1 MHVSILRAKLH
12 QARVTSANL
21 NYVGSISIDSA
32 LLEESGMLPYEKVL
46 IADVEN
52 AQRFE
57 TYIIPAPHGSRQIQL
72 NGAVARLV
80 SLGDRLIIMAFG
92 HMPYPPPA
100 DFAPRVLVLDEHNNI
115 TQRIGEKY
123 TGA

>member
-1 MHVSILRAKLH
+1 MYVSILRAKLH
-12 QARVTSANL
+12 QARVTSADL
-21 NYVGSISIDSA
+21 NYVGSISIDTE

-46 IADVEN
+46 IADIEN

-57 TYIIPAPHGSRQIQL
+57 TYIIPAPAGSRQIQL

-92 HMPYPPPA
+92 HMAYPPPA
-100 DFAPRVLVLDEHNNI
+100 NFSPRVLVLDENNAI

-123 TGA
+123 TGG